1 MACRTAE
8 TADYNTAWEVLNGVK
23 RQLRIR
29 AQEAT
34 TNKWVWPEGLYSE
47 QGQALRL
54 LTSFIIDPEIHIEVR
69 HAFVMVE
76 YLNIGETWTR
86 ID

>member
-1 MACRTAE
+1 MACRTEE
-8 TADYNTAWEVLNGVK
+8 TAHYNTACEVLNGIR

-34 TNKWVWPEGLYSE
+34 TNKWVWPERLSSE

-54 LTSFIIDPEIHIEVR
+54 LTSFIIDPEIHTELR
-69 HAFVMVE
+69 HAFVTVK
-76 YLNIGETWTR
+76 YLNTGETWTR